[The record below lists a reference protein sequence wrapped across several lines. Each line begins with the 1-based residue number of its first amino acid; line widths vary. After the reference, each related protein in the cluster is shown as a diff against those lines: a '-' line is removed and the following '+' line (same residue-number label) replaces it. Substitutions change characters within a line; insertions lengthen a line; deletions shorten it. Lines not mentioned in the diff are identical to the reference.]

1 MATTALLLLAALI
14 AVGLYYMLV
23 TLWHRVLFFRGRRL
37 PPGSMGLPYVGETL
51 QLFSQHPNV
60 FFSVKQ
66 KRYGDI
72 FKTHILG
79 CPCIMI
85 ANPEAV
91 NFILVNKADLFKPTF
106 PASKERLLGRN
117 AVFFHQGE
125 YHARIRKLILSS
137 FLPEAVRGSV
147 PDIENIALD
156 ILKTWKGQTIVTY
169 QEMKKYAFEVG
180 IYSIFG
186 LLNVSYKKDL
196 LKYYYILEKGYNS
209 LQINLPGTLFNKSLK
224 AREKLREILNK
235 IIEERR
241 TTTVPIQKGLLEI
254 LMNSED
260 ENGQTLNEDQ
270 IADNVIGVLF
280 AAHDTTASLLT
291 WIVKYLTEH
300 PQILEAVT
308 AEQEAIKQAKQEGE
322 SLTWS
327 DTRNMVLT
335 SRVIHETLRVASILS
350 YTFREAVKDVE
361 YKGYLI
367 PKGWK
372 VMPLF
377 RNIHHNP
384 EFFPDPHT
392 FDPSRFERPPKRN
405 TFLPFGSGVHSCPGN
420 ELAKLEILILIHHLT
435 TKYRWDIV
443 GTESGIQYGP
453 FPVPKQGLPV
463 KVRPRTENA
472 PST

>member
-1 MATTALLLLAALI
+1 
-14 AVGLYYMLV
+14 MLV
-23 TLWHRVLFFRGRRL
+23 TLCRHHLLFFRGRQL

-60 FFSVKQ
+60 FFSDKQ

-79 CPCIMI
+79 CHCIMI
-85 ANPEAV
+85 ANPEAAK
-91 NFILVNKADLFKPTF
+91 FILENKADLFKPTF
-106 PASKERLLGRN
+106 PASKERILGRN
-117 AVFFHQGE
+117 AVFFHQDQ
-125 YHARIRKLILSS
+125 YHTRLRKLILSS

-156 ILKTWKGQTIVTY
+156 ILKTWKGRTIVTY
-169 QEMKKYAFEVG
+169 QEMKKYAFAVG
-180 IYSIFG
+180 IHSIFG
-186 LLNVSYKKDL
+186 PLNMSYKQDL
-196 LKYYYILEKGYNS
+196 IKYYHILEKGYNS
-209 LQINLPGTLFNKSLK
+209 MQINLPGTLFNKSLK
-224 AREKLREILNK
+224 AREKLREILSR

-241 TTTVPIQKGLLEI
+241 TMVVPAHKGLLEV
-254 LMNSED
+254 LMRSQD

-270 IADNVIGVLF
+270 IVDNIIGVLF
-280 AAHDTTASLLT
+280 AAHDTTGSVLT

-300 PQILEAVT
+300 PQILDAVT
-308 AEQEAIKQAKQEGE
+308 DEQEAIKQAKQDGE
-322 SLTWS
+322 SLTWA
-327 DTRNMVLT
+327 DTRKMVLT

-350 YTFREAVKDVE
+350 FTFREAVKDVE

-384 EFFPDPHT
+384 DFFPDPQT

-405 TFLPFGSGVHSCPGN
+405 TFLPFGGGIHSCPGN
-420 ELAKLEILILIHHLT
+420 ELAKLEMLILIHHLT
-435 TKYRWDIV
+435 TKYRWNVV
-443 GTESGIQYGP
+443 GTEGGIQYGP
-453 FPVPKQGLPV
+453 FPIPKQGLPV
-463 KVRPRTENA
+463 KVRRKTEKCS
-472 PST
+472 ST